1 MTKEVIILIGINP
14 ATETVA
20 RHLGTD
26 RQLVLADL
34 LADSPTPAAIATDP
48 ATVAANPAA
57 ESTGNATATATAST
71 PAEPPAD
78 PAPRPAEALAKVLR
92 RAGLKPRSTKVD
104 LNSAESVQGLIAFAE
119 RLGEPRGAFLM
130 DATPGAA
137 APVAAIDLA
146 ATVTLLQA
154 LPPLPRVP
162 AMPLATSAAAGPA
175 AAPASSTAGTAP
187 GTASAPGNAPAGAS
201 PGTGTG
207 SAPSV
212 AGTRAGTP
220 AVTSGA
226 GVPSSLAGSLAP
238 TASPATATATAAAG
252 TAGAAGAA
260 AVAPTTT
267 SASAATTPAP
277 LPTGLTAGQQ
287 ALIVCFSPTGNTETV
302 AWIIQKYTNADV
314 ADLKPLMLYPRDYK
328 NAMEQVQLENQLGYL
343 PKLGRFDTDISPYPL
358 IFIGFPVWDAQL
370 PPPVK
375 TWLKNSNLAGK
386 TLVPFTTHAGGGAG
400 ESFVQ
405 IGQLCP
411 DSTVLPGLTLIG
423 NPDNNSSTNAIRG
436 RAAAEAE
443 KQVQQWLGTT
453 S

>member
-34 LADSPTPAAIATDP
+34 LFDSPAPAAVATDP
-48 ATVAANPAA
+48 ATGSA
-57 ESTGNATATATAST
+57 EGTTSAAST
-71 PAEPPAD
+71 PAAPATA
-78 PAPRPAEALAKVLR
+78 PAETAPRPAEALAKVLR
-92 RAGLKPRSTKVD
+92 RAGLKSRSTKVD

-130 DATPGAA
+130 DAAPGAA
-137 APVAAIDLA
+137 APVAAIDLT

-302 AWIIQKYTNADV
+302 AWMIQKYTNADV

-443 KQVQQWLGTT
+443 KQVQQWLGTAPQ

>member
-48 ATVAANPAA
+48 ATDPATVAANPAA
-57 ESTGNATATATAST
+57 ESTGNATATAST

-92 RAGLKPRSTKVD
+92 RAGLKSRSTKVD

-162 AMPLATSAAAGPA
+162 AVSLGTGPA
-175 AAPASSTAGTAP
+175 A
-187 GTASAPGNAPAGAS
+187 
-201 PGTGTG
+201 G
-207 SAPSV
+207 SAAS
-212 AGTRAGTP
+212 P

-226 GVPSSLAGSLAP
+226 GVPSSPADSVAP
-238 TASPATATATAAAG
+238 TASPAPATATAAAG

-302 AWIIQKYTNADV
+302 AWMIQKYTNADV

-375 TWLKNSNLAGK
+375 TWLKNSSLAGK

-400 ESFVQ
+400 ESFAQ
-405 IGQLCP
+405 ISQLCP

-436 RAAAEAE
+436 RVAAEAE
-443 KQVQQWLGTT
+443 KQVQQWLGTAP
-453 S
+453 

>member
-34 LADSPTPAAIATDP
+34 LFDSPAPAAVATDP
-48 ATVAANPAA
+48 ATGSA
-57 ESTGNATATATAST
+57 EGTTSAAST
-71 PAEPPAD
+71 PAAPATA
-78 PAPRPAEALAKVLR
+78 PAETAPRPAEALAKVLR
-92 RAGLKPRSTKVD
+92 RAGLKSRSTKVD
-104 LNSAESVQGLIAFAE
+104 LNNAESVQGLVAFAE

-130 DATPGAA
+130 DAAPGAA
-137 APVAAIDLA
+137 ASVAAIDLT

-187 GTASAPGNAPAGAS
+187 
-201 PGTGTG
+201 
-207 SAPSV
+207 
-212 AGTRAGTP
+212 
-220 AVTSGA
+220 
-226 GVPSSLAGSLAP
+226 SSLAGSLAP
-238 TASPATATATAAAG
+238 TASPATATATATATAAAG

-302 AWIIQKYTNADV
+302 AWMIQKYTNADV

-400 ESFVQ
+400 ESFAQ
-405 IGQLCP
+405 ISQLCP

-443 KQVQQWLGTT
+443 KQVQQWLGTAPQ

>member
-26 RQLVLADL
+26 RQLVLVDL
-34 LADSPTPAAIATDP
+34 LSDSPAPTAATGPTTDLTTGSATGPATESAGNAAAAASVPATPAA
-48 ATVAANPAA
+48 
-57 ESTGNATATATAST
+57 
-71 PAEPPAD
+71 PAEPPAE

-92 RAGLKPRSTKVD
+92 RAGLKSRSTKVD

-130 DATPGAA
+130 DAAPGAA

-154 LPPLPRVP
+154 LPPLPRIP
-162 AMPLATSAAAGPA
+162 AVSLAADPATPMATGAAAGPNAGPA
-175 AAPASSTAGTAP
+175 AAPATSTAGTAP
-187 GTASAPGNAPAGAS
+187 GTAAVSGKVPAGTHPVA
-201 PGTGTG
+201 GTG
-207 SAPSV
+207 SMP
-212 AGTRAGTP
+212 
-220 AVTSGA
+220 
-226 GVPSSLAGSLAP
+226 
-238 TASPATATATAAAG
+238 AAA
-252 TAGAAGAA
+252 TTIAAAGAA
-260 AVAPTTT
+260 SAASVPPTTA
-267 SASAATTPAP
+267 ASTTAASPVS

-302 AWIIQKYTNADV
+302 AWMIQKYTNADV

-358 IFIGFPVWDAQL
+358 IFIGFPVWDAQP

-375 TWLKNSNLAGK
+375 TWLKNSSLAGK
-386 TLVPFTTHAGGGAG
+386 TLMPFTTHAGGGAG
-400 ESFVQ
+400 ESFAQ
-405 IGQLCP
+405 ISQLCP
-411 DSTVLPGLTLIG
+411 DSTVLPGLALIG

-436 RAAAEAE
+436 RVAAEAE
-443 KQVQQWLGTT
+443 KQVQQWLGTAP
-453 S
+453 